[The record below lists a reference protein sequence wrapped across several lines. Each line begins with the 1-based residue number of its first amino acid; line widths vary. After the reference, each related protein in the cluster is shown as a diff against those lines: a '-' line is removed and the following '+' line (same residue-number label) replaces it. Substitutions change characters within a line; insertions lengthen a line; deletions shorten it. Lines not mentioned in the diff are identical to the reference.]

1 MVGFDAVRFDA
12 AQLEQVRA
20 DGERAR
26 STRWRA
32 GWWGA
37 MLLFSAWALTG
48 CGWIESEPEPTDSA
62 LESEVEEFSPPE
74 VEPPRYAWRLQQP
87 CSRSKLPPVFS
98 SEKPVVLDE
107 AFCRVYVIGASFSA
121 GFGHDLPFAEALRE
135 TLVMPAHV
143 ESVADARF
151 FASPRSNAL
160 DHLDAVHGEAA
171 SMVVALDYLFWFAYG
186 ERSFESRVR
195 GLLRAL
201 ALLDTVSVPIW
212 IGDLPDMR
220 GASSMMLPKRW
231 IPPREQLD
239 VLNGMIRL
247 WASERARVRVLP
259 LAAWHERLHA
269 GEAFELRGEEFYFDP
284 LRVFTWDQLHPSPEG
299 TRLIALLLCQEFEA
313 AFPAFTED
321 QYLPASF

>member
-1 MVGFDAVRFDA
+1 MVAFEAAGF
-12 AQLEQVRA
+12 EQAGCEPDGARA
-20 DGERAR
+20 WPG
-26 STRWRA
+26 RWR
-32 GWWGA
+32 GI
-37 MLLFSAWALTG
+37 LLFVWALALAG
-48 CGWIESEPEPTDSA
+48 CGWADSESEPSDST
-62 LESEVEEFSPPE
+62 LESEVEELAPPE
-74 VEPPRYAWRLQQP
+74 VEAPKYTWRFEP
-87 CSRSKLPPVFS
+87 CPRSKLPAVFS
-98 SEKPVVLDE
+98 SDKPVVLDE

-121 GFGHDLPFAEALRE
+121 GFGHDLPFAKALRE
-135 TLVMPAHV
+135 TLVVPAHV

-151 FASPRSNAL
+151 FTSPRSNAL
-160 DHLDAVHGEAA
+160 EHLDAVHGEAA

-220 GASSMMLPKRW
+220 GASSMMLPKDW

-247 WASERARVRVLP
+247 WASERARVRLLP
-259 LAAWHERLHA
+259 LASWHERLHA
-269 GEAFELRGEEFYFDP
+269 GEAFELRGEEYFFDP

-299 TRLIALLLCQEFEA
+299 TRLIAHLLCQEFEA
-313 AFPAFTED
+313 AFPAFTEN